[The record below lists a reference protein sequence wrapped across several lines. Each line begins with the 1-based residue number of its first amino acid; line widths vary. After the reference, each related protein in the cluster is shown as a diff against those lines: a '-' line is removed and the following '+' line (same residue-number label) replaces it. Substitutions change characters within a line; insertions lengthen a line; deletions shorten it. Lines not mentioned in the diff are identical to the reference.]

1 MDLME
6 VTSTTTKPKI
16 SVLKLTPAV
25 IAVCV
30 LAGLCLIL
38 GVIYAYIYYT
48 RLRPKSTKIRKFYL
62 DCAGEDEGNM
72 TTSSATHT
80 HLFLF
85 KK

>member
-1 MDLME
+1 ME
-6 VTSTTTKPKI
+6 VTSRTSTPKI

-38 GVIYAYIYYT
+38 GAIYAYIYYT
-48 RLRPKSTKIRKFYL
+48 RLRPKSSKVRKFYL
-62 DCAGEDEGNM
+62 DYAGEDDGNIA
-72 TTSSATHT
+72 TSSTTHT